1 MLLLEFESV
10 VFGEDNKP
18 SIVPTIIDILEV
30 KVWEGSYVDVGEE
43 VRPCIT
49 VRKEDFEYG
58 RPILIEFEKFK
69 TLYQSATGNIITS
82 AEEYLKTVG
91 L

>member
-18 SIVPTIIDILEV
+18 SVVPTIIDMLEV
-30 KVWEGSYVDVGEE
+30 KDWEGSYIEVGEV

-49 VRKEDFEYG
+49 VRKEGFEYG
-58 RPILIEFEKFK
+58 RPLLIEFEKFK
-69 TLYQSATGNIITS
+69 TIFQSATGNIVTS
-82 AEEYLKTVG
+82 AEEYLKTVE